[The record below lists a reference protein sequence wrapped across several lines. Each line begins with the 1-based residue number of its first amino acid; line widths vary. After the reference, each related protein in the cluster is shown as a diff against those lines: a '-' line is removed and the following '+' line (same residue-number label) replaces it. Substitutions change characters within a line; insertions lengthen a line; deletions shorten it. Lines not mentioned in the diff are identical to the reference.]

1 MTDRDSCIIVGK
13 EFISPSAVRSALRR
27 EQGGKYNRRK
37 DAEVES
43 TKRKEMRKRGEG
55 DLAVAKVFA

>member
-1 MTDRDSCIIVGK
+1 MIGK

-27 EQGGKYNRRK
+27 EQGSKYNKRK

-43 TKRKEMRKRGEG
+43 TRRKEMRKREEG
-55 DLAVAKVFA
+55 DLTVAKVFA